1 MAMLRTA
8 RSAAASERP
17 NRHGRAVGR
26 DALAPE
32 YMGPDKFGSRI
43 TKPAPASGGGPI
55 RASRD
60 VDFDA
65 QVSLI
70 MTAEFDPATPTHT
83 TQRMMISR
91 SQSRRLKSSSMFG
104 I

>member
-1 MAMLRTA
+1 M
-8 RSAAASERP
+8 
-17 NRHGRAVGR
+17 

-32 YMGPDKFGSRI
+32 YMGPDRFGSRI

-83 TQRMMISR
+83 TQRTMIFPVAIAG
-91 SQSRRLKSSSMFG
+91 LKSSSMFG